1 MAHFC
6 EKCGGTMSVVKED
19 KEEELRCDVC
29 GHTQPLPEDSEEG
42 GMGSDVAEEEAKRV
56 RKGSEII
63 YEGEQERSITQIEC
77 PECGH
82 VGAHERKIT
91 TTFAKAESKIMYT
104 CEECGYSWEG

>member
-6 EKCGGTMSVVKED
+6 DECGGTMSVD
-19 KEEELRCDVC
+19 KIDNEKKLKCDIC
-29 GHTQPLPEDSEEG
+29 GHTQPLPEDSDEG
-42 GMGSDVAEEEAKRV
+42 GMGSAVAEEETEKV
-56 RKGSEII
+56 RKASEII
-63 YEGEQERSITQIEC
+63 YEGEQERDITEVEC

-82 VGAHERKIT
+82 VGAYERKIT